1 MAQFLYRITPTRLAM
16 LSEGAT
22 PEEDAI
28 VGKHFQYLQRLL
40 AENVLILAGRTL
52 LEDERTFGIVIFEAS
67 DESAARQIME
77 NDPAVH
83 GGVMKAELFPYRV
96 ALIRPSTG

>member
-1 MAQFLYRITPTRLAM
+1 MAQFLYRIVPTRLAM

-28 VGKHFQYLQRLL
+28 IDAHFQYLQRLL
-40 AENVLILAGRTL
+40 TENVLILAGRTL
-52 LEDERTFGIVIFEAS
+52 LEDDRTFGIVIFEAS
-67 DESAARQIME
+67 GEPAAQEIMR

-96 ALIRPSTG
+96 ALMRSTGE